1 MCKAM
6 EELRAEAEK
15 IGKERGIMIG
25 EERGIMIGEA
35 RGEERGIVIGEARG
49 EARGIRLGRKDERIR
64 SAKTAARTMR
74 EAGVSEEIIHAT
86 VARILRKAA

>member
-6 EELRAEAEK
+6 EELRAEAEM
-15 IGKERGIMIG
+15 IGEVRG

>member
-1 MCKAM
+1 
-6 EELRAEAEK
+6 
-15 IGKERGIMIG
+15 
-25 EERGIMIGEA
+25 MIGEA
-35 RGEERGIVIGEARG
+35 RGEERGIMIGEARG